1 MALWALKA
9 AGPGLVIS
17 HYRLCVTGC
26 TGLRLCAR
34 ALQTHVVV
42 VVNIAGPLSS
52 RTRLT
57 RSGVPGWP
65 GLVTPLN
72 DDEGKREKKVHFST
86 VDNRTAACP
95 GVREKKENVF
105 I

>member
-72 DDEGKREKKVHFST
+72 DDEGKREKKSPFFH
-86 VDNRTAACP
+86 R
-95 GVREKKENVF
+95 RQ
-105 I
+105 